1 MTFREFF
8 QRIFAPKRSTVQ
20 PHADINAATDRPTP
34 EWIVIGLGN
43 PDNKYARNRHNVG
56 YMAVDALL
64 GDVPLIQRRGLPVR
78 EARLRINQHE
88 VAVLRSTTYMNN
100 SGESIAPIAEE
111 YGIAADHIIILH
123 DELDLP
129 HGTVRIKKGGN
140 ENGHNGLKSSS
151 ALLNTR
157 DYLRIRMGISR
168 PPQGMSVPD
177 YVLGDIEHD
186 EALDSMISR
195 STEAVRLIVTEGIA
209 RAQNTIHSA

>member
-1 MTFREFF
+1 M
-8 QRIFAPKRSTVQ
+8 QRIFAPKRSVNQ
-20 PHADINAATDRPTP
+20 PHTDVAADRPTP

-43 PDNKYARNRHNVG
+43 PGNAYARNRHNVG

-64 GDVPLIQRRGLPVR
+64 EGTPLTQRRGLPVE
-78 EARLRINQHE
+78 EARLKIGQHE
-88 VAVLRSTTYMNN
+88 IAVLRSTTYMNN
-100 SGESIAPIAEE
+100 SGEAIAPIAEE

-129 HGTVRIKKGGN
+129 HGTVRIKKGGD

-168 PPQGMSVPD
+168 PPKGMSVPD
-177 YVLGDIEHD
+177 YVLGDVEHD
-186 EALDSMISR
+186 EALDTMIAR
-195 STEAVRLIVTEGIA
+195 SAEAVRLVVSAGIA
-209 RAQNTIHSA
+209 QAQHTIHSA

>member
-1 MTFREFF
+1 MTFRELL
-8 QRIFAPKRSTVQ
+8 QRIFTPKKAFNQ
-20 PHADINAATDRPTP
+20 PHTETAVHRPTP

-43 PDNKYARNRHNVG
+43 PGNTYARNRHNVG
-56 YMAVDALL
+56 YMAVEALL
-64 GDVPLIQRRGLPVR
+64 EGTPLTQRRGLPVE
-78 EARLRINQHE
+78 EARLKIGQHE
-88 VAVLRSTTYMNN
+88 IAVLRSTTYMNN
-100 SGESIAPIAEE
+100 SGEAIAPIAEE

-168 PPQGMSVPD
+168 PPKGMSVPD
-177 YVLGDIEHD
+177 YVLGDVEHD
-186 EALDSMISR
+186 EALDTMIAR
-195 STEAVRLIVTEGIA
+195 SAEAVRLVVSAGIA
-209 RAQNTIHSA
+209 QAQHTIHSA

>member
-1 MTFREFF
+1 M
-8 QRIFAPKRSTVQ
+8 QRIFTPKKAFNQ
-20 PHADINAATDRPTP
+20 PHTETAVHRPTP

-43 PDNKYARNRHNVG
+43 PGNTYSRNRHNVG

-64 GDVPLIQRRGLPVR
+64 EGTPLTQRRGLPVE
-78 EARLRINQHE
+78 EARLKIGQHE
-88 VAVLRSTTYMNN
+88 IAVLRSTTYMNN
-100 SGESIAPIAEE
+100 SGEAIAPIAEE

-168 PPQGMSVPD
+168 PPKGMSVPD
-177 YVLGDIEHD
+177 YVLGDVEHD
-186 EALDSMISR
+186 EALDTMIAR
-195 STEAVRLIVTEGIA
+195 SAEAVRLVVSAGIA
-209 RAQNTIHSA
+209 QAQHTIHSA

>member
-1 MTFREFF
+1 M
-8 QRIFAPKRSTVQ
+8 QRIFAPKKSVNQ
-20 PHADINAATDRPTP
+20 PHTDAAADRPTP

-43 PDNKYARNRHNVG
+43 PGNAYARNRHNVG

-64 GDVPLIQRRGLPVR
+64 DGAPLTQRRGLPVA
-78 EARLRINQHE
+78 EARLKVGQHE
-88 VAVLRSTTYMNN
+88 IAVLRSTTYMNN
-100 SGESIAPIAEE
+100 SGEAIAPIAEE

-168 PPQGMSVPD
+168 PPKEMSVPD
-177 YVLGDIEHD
+177 YVLGDVEHD
-186 EALDSMISR
+186 DALDTMISR
-195 STEAVRLIVTEGIA
+195 SAEAVRLVVTAGIA
-209 RAQNTIHSA
+209 QAQHTIHSTC